1 LQQPF
6 KNAITQSTAMHV
18 DFYFDFSSPYSYIA
32 AEKMDALV
40 ESYGLEVR
48 WKPFL
53 LGVILKTTGTSVLT
67 VGHEWKASYSMTDFQ
82 RSAEVN
88 GLSYKHPSNFPQS
101 SAIVGRCT
109 LWIEKTYGPSV
120 AKAFTKSVFRMLFI
134 HDGDINNTAALANL
148 AAELAVDNQAMLN
161 AITQPEVKQ
170 LLAAT
175 TEEASANKIF
185 GAPTALFRGERFWG
199 VDRLAHLEFRL
210 KQALGGKGY
219 KTLLA
224 QANSEVNTLS
234 VEEVPLLSAS
244 PDVVLVDLRDPREL
258 EREGLIDGAFH
269 APRGMLE
276 FWIDPKS
283 PYYKPIFTPDK
294 HFVLFCAGGWR
305 SAVTAQALQN
315 MALLPK
321 ISHIDGGFSAW
332 KKSGASVVLKENK

>member
-1 LQQPF
+1 MSQQ
-6 KNAITQSTAMHV
+6 NNRVV

-32 AEKMDALV
+32 AEKIDTLV

-53 LGVILKTTGTSVLT
+53 LGVIMKTTGVTVLT
-67 VGHEWKASYSMTDFQ
+67 SGHEWKTGYAMNDFH

-88 GLSYKHPSNFPQS
+88 GLSYKHPSNFPQA
-101 SAIVGRCT
+101 SATAGRCT
-109 LWIEKTYGPSV
+109 LWIEKTYNATV
-120 AKAFTKSVFRMLFI
+120 AKQFAKGVFRLLFI
-134 HDGDINNTAALANL
+134 DDGDINNTMALAAIANTL
-148 AAELAVDNQAMLN
+148 KIDSDAMLA

-170 LLAAT
+170 LLVTT
-175 TEEASANKIF
+175 TEQASENKIF
-185 GAPTALFRGERFWG
+185 GAPIALFQGERFWG
-199 VDRLAHLEFRL
+199 VDRLSHLEFRI

-224 QANSEVNTLS
+224 QANNEVNTLS
-234 VEEVPLLSAS
+234 IEQAQALLDK
-244 PDVVLVDLRDPREL
+244 PNVVFVDLRDPREL
-258 EREGLIDGAFH
+258 EREGVMPNAFH

-276 FWIDPKS
+276 FWIDPQS

-315 MALLPK
+315 MALLPN
-321 ISHIDGGFSAW
+321 ISHIEGGFSAW
-332 KKSGASVVLKENK
+332 KKSGAPVIQVETK